1 MIYTKLLFQK
11 YLYRYSLLIF
21 YDKKGAYCM
30 LHLWDGISNYIMK
43 FSYKEK
49 RMKRLNIFKQ
59 EIIKYRTM
67 DMDELKFE
75 YVEVKTEYEH
85 KKNVLTLFVISVS
98 LAVLMNIW
106 GKFFGFMEA
115 VWKYSAALAD
125 NTTNATMMCFFI
137 AVIIAVSITIIVLI
151 FLLELS
157 KELKKMRRD
166 LTIIENIIEERTP

>member
-11 YLYRYSLLIF
+11 YLYRYSLLIC
-21 YDKKGAYCM
+21 YDKKGAYRM
-30 LHLWDGISNYIMK
+30 LHLWNGISNYIMK

-49 RMKRLNIFKQ
+49 RIKRLNIFKQ
-59 EIIKYRTM
+59 EITKYRTM

-106 GKFFGFMEA
+106 DKFFGFMEA
-115 VWKYSAALAD
+115 AWKYSAALVD
-125 NTTNATMMCFFI
+125 NNIDVATTSFFI
-137 AVIIAVSITIIVLI
+137 AVIIAASITIIVLI
-151 FLLELS
+151 VLLELS

-166 LTIIENIIEERTP
+166 LTIIENILEERTP

>member
-1 MIYTKLLFQK
+1 
-11 YLYRYSLLIF
+11 
-21 YDKKGAYCM
+21 M
-30 LHLWDGISNYIMK
+30 LHLCNGISNYIMK

-49 RMKRLNIFKQ
+49 RIKRLNIFKQ
-59 EIIKYRTM
+59 EITKYRTM

-106 GKFFGFMEA
+106 DKFLGFMEA
-115 VWKYSAALAD
+115 AWKYSAALVD
-125 NTTNATMMCFFI
+125 NNIDVATTSFFI
-137 AVIIAVSITIIVLI
+137 AVIIAASITIIVLI
-151 FLLELS
+151 VLLEWS

-166 LTIIENIIEERTP
+166 LTIIENILEERTP